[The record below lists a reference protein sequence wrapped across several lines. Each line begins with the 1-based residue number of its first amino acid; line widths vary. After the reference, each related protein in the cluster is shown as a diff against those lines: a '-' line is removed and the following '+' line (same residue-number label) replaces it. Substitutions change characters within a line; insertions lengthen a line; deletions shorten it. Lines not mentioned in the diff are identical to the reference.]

1 MRSFTHSSV
10 SQSVSQPVGQSAS
23 RSVGVSQSCNRSG
36 THTVCHSVGSAT
48 HAVCR
53 YVTQTHLSLRH
64 SHNQPLYT
72 VCRSVT
78 LYFRSVC
85 HSNCVSLC
93 RSVQSNLSLCHSHC
107 LSVCHSY
114 AICRFTTDA
123 LSAALPL
130 TCYLSF
136 YTTCITRSVTRIA
149 CRSRASQRTV
159 SRYSLS
165 ISHTLLSSLMLPPH
179 AILPSHSTFAPLS
192 LTRQAISLSCTV
204 THTLLTTRWETQSVY
219 MSHLDV
225 GIGPGIGRRNSGLL
239 SRHRG
244 VTPGSMRHSSAL
256 SSQIS
261 HTPRIALQSPS
272 SF

>member
-1 MRSFTHSSV
+1 MSLCRLCHTRCMSICHSNTSV
-10 SQSVSQPVGQSAS
+10 TPSLTQSATLYCLS
-23 RSVGVSQSCNRSG
+23 LCHPILSVG
-36 THTVCHSVGSAT
+36 
-48 HAVCR
+48 
-53 YVTQTHLSLRH
+53 LSL
-64 SHNQPLYT
+64 
-72 VCRSVT
+72 
-78 LYFRSVC
+78 C

-165 ISHTLLSSLMLPPH
+165 ISISHAALIPYINICCSPTLYSPHTQLPPRS
-179 AILPSHSTFAPLS
+179 ILPDKLSHHSVALS
-192 LTRQAISLSCTV
+192 HTRV
-204 THTLLTTRWETQSVY
+204 GKTQSVH
-219 MSHLDV
+219 MSHRGV
-225 GIGPGIGRRNSGLL
+225 GIGPGYPSGGATL
-239 SRHRG
+239 
-244 VTPGSMRHSSAL
+244 VC
-256 SSQIS
+256 
-261 HTPRIALQSPS
+261 
-272 SF
+272 

>member
-1 MRSFTHSSV
+1 MHADESV
-10 SQSVSQPVGQSAS
+10 SRSQSVVQS
-23 RSVGVSQSCNRSG
+23 V
-36 THTVCHSVGSAT
+36 
-48 HAVCR
+48 
-53 YVTQTHLSLRH
+53 RH
-64 SHNQPLYT
+64 SHCMSL
-72 VCRSVT
+72 CRLCHTRCMSICHSNTSVT
-78 LYFRSVC
+78 PSLTQSATLYCLSLCHPILSVGLSLC

-204 THTLLTTRWETQSVY
+204 THTLLTTRWETQSALV
-219 MSHLDV
+219 H
-225 GIGPGIGRRNSGLL
+225 
-239 SRHRG
+239 
-244 VTPGSMRHSSAL
+244 VTP
-256 SSQIS
+256 
-261 HTPRIALQSPS
+261 
-272 SF
+272 

>member
-1 MRSFTHSSV
+1 M
-10 SQSVSQPVGQSAS
+10 QSV
-23 RSVGVSQSCNRSG
+23 
-36 THTVCHSVGSAT
+36 
-48 HAVCR
+48 
-53 YVTQTHLSLRH
+53 RH
-64 SHNQPLYT
+64 SHCMSL
-72 VCRSVT
+72 CRLCHTCCMSICHSNTSVT
-78 LYFRSVC
+78 PSLTQSATLYCLSLCHPILSVGLSLC

>member
-1 MRSFTHSSV
+1 M
-10 SQSVSQPVGQSAS
+10 QSV
-23 RSVGVSQSCNRSG
+23 
-36 THTVCHSVGSAT
+36 
-48 HAVCR
+48 
-53 YVTQTHLSLRH
+53 RH
-64 SHNQPLYT
+64 SHCMSL
-72 VCRSVT
+72 CRLCHTRCMSICHSNTSVT
-78 LYFRSVC
+78 PSLTQSATLYCLSLCHPILSVGLSLC

>member
-1 MRSFTHSSV
+1 MSLCRLCHTRCMSICHSNTSV
-10 SQSVSQPVGQSAS
+10 TPSLTQSATLYCLS
-23 RSVGVSQSCNRSG
+23 LCHPILSVG
-36 THTVCHSVGSAT
+36 
-48 HAVCR
+48 
-53 YVTQTHLSLRH
+53 LSL
-64 SHNQPLYT
+64 
-72 VCRSVT
+72 
-78 LYFRSVC
+78 C

-256 SSQIS
+256 SSEGRQD
-261 HTPRIALQSPS
+261 TQDMRQVRG
-272 SF
+272 

>member
-1 MRSFTHSSV
+1 M
-10 SQSVSQPVGQSAS
+10 QSV
-23 RSVGVSQSCNRSG
+23 
-36 THTVCHSVGSAT
+36 
-48 HAVCR
+48 
-53 YVTQTHLSLRH
+53 RH
-64 SHNQPLYT
+64 SHCMSL
-72 VCRSVT
+72 CRLCHTRCMSICHSNTSVT
-78 LYFRSVC
+78 PSLTQSATLYCLSLCHPILSVGLSLC

-261 HTPRIALQSPS
+261 HTPRIAQLILRQINK
-272 SF
+272 